1 MKTKRTQ
8 LTVLQSRVADRLNY
22 WINST
27 QNFIEDKEEEITEL
41 IISGCCKNTEYNL
54 RQTVTA
60 QNSAKL
66 TLQAL
71 LERFEIFVGIS
82 YSDYNKM
89 KGR

>member
-1 MKTKRTQ
+1 MKTKKAQ
-8 LTVLQSRVADRLNY
+8 LNFLQSIVAERLNY

-27 QNFIEDKEEEITEL
+27 QKFIDDKEEEITEL

-71 LERFEIFVGIS
+71 LERFEKFVGIT
-82 YSDYNKM
+82 YDNYNKM

>member
-1 MKTKRTQ
+1 MKTKKAQ
-8 LTVLQSRVADRLNY
+8 LTFLQSIVAERLNY

-27 QNFIEDKEEEITEL
+27 QKFIDDKEEEITEL

-71 LERFEIFVGIS
+71 LERFEKFVGIT
-82 YSDYNKM
+82 YDNYNKM